1 MALRASEHTEV
12 VIVEGGEHAR
22 QVGYQVHIPKEGR
35 RMLTIPIKVT
45 KPGLARFQVRSP
57 THYRGPASPAC
68 HECAV
73 IDRCVP

>member
-45 KPGLARFQVRSP
+45 KPGLARFQVR
-57 THYRGPASPAC
+57 THPLQRPSVTC
-68 HECAV
+68 LS
-73 IDRCVP
+73 